1 MGISIG
7 NIKDSLD
14 ESVPVL
20 VLLFVALWY
29 ILRSDLFYVLPCV
42 ILFMCFTVL
51 SALRLPRLG
60 KTELS
65 LDAFCRFVQFALV
78 WFCLFPLPLGV
89 WEGLRFVLV
98 GVPGLFSYLFFL
110 YEMHHISPLCC
121 STKRCSFFI
130 QPKGRQATFYGKLC
144 NHMKNVNKTKTPI
157 IIFIYVPE

>member
-98 GVPGLFSYLFFL
+98 GVPGLFSYLFFYMKCIISHLCAVALSGALFL
-110 YEMHHISPLCC
+110 YSRRGDRRPF
-121 STKRCSFFI
+121 TANY
-130 QPKGRQATFYGKLC
+130 AT
-144 NHMKNVNKTKTPI
+144 I
-157 IIFIYVPE
+157 